1 MDKKYISPKCN
12 VYMIEIEDMIAA
24 SIQQGPGNGD
34 HDASTKVFRFDQG
47 FDFGDEAEIEE

>member
-24 SIQQGPGNGD
+24 SIQQGPGSGD
-34 HDASTKVFRFDQG
+34 NDANTKVFRFDQG
-47 FDFGDEAEIEE
+47 FDFGGEAEIEE

>member
-12 VYMIEIEDMIAA
+12 VYMIELEEMIAE
-24 SIQQGPGNGD
+24 SIQKGTGYGD

-47 FDFGDEAEIEE
+47 FDFGGEAEIEE

>member
-24 SIQQGPGNGD
+24 SIQQGEGEGSHEGN
-34 HDASTKVFRFDQG
+34 AKVFRFDQG
-47 FDFGDEAEIEE
+47 FDFGGEAEIEE